1 MSDVKQE
8 SECTGELPPL
18 FPPAQPGPNWLAMG
32 SVLGQI
38 RAVELNAARLESR
51 RIISYDVADQR
62 SKSFDVLRTQILQ
75 AMDRKGWQVLAVTSP
90 TAGCGK
96 TLTAIN
102 LAISIARQQERAALL
117 VDMDLRK
124 PQVARRLGIS
134 CENGLIGA
142 LEGQSSLSAAM
153 VRAQI
158 GRHEVLVL
166 PAETT
171 ATDSSE
177 WMASRA
183 MREVLTTIKT
193 DFRPWT
199 VILDLPP
206 MLLGDDVL
214 AILPV
219 VDCALLVTAVGT
231 TTVAEVEECNRYLH
245 ATKVVRVVVN
255 KVPDWN
261 NRYY

>member
-1 MSDVKQE
+1 MPQVSQL
-8 SECTGELPPL
+8 SEHMED
-18 FPPAQPGPNWLAMG
+18 FPPAQPHARPGLDGPGVA
-32 SVLGQI
+32 SVLAPI
-38 RAVELNAARLESR
+38 RPIELNAARLESR

-62 SKSFDVLRTQILQ
+62 SKSFDVLRTQVLQ
-75 AMDRKGWQVLAVTSP
+75 EMDRKHWQVLAVTSP

-102 LAISIARQQERAALL
+102 LAISIARQPERAALL

-124 PQVARRLGIS
+124 PQVTRRLGID
-134 CENGLIGA
+134 CENGLVGV
-142 LEGQSSLSAAM
+142 LEGQASLTAAM

-166 PAETT
+166 PAEITP
-171 ATDSSE
+171 ADSSE

-183 MREVLTTIKT
+183 MREVLQAIKR

-214 AILPV
+214 AILPL

-231 TTVAEVEECNRYLH
+231 TTVSEVEECNRYLQS
-245 ATKVVRVVVN
+245 TNVVRVVVN

>member
-1 MSDVKQE
+1 MPQVGQPSDRPE
-8 SECTGELPPL
+8 D
-18 FPPAQPGPNWLAMG
+18 FPPVPSAVDSGLNWLGAG
-32 SVLGQI
+32 SVLSQI
-38 RAVELNAARLESR
+38 RAVSLNAARLESR

-62 SKSFDVLRTQILQ
+62 SKSFDVLRTQVLQ
-75 AMDRKGWQVLAVTSP
+75 EMDRKHWQVLAVTSP

-96 TLTAIN
+96 TLTAVN
-102 LAISIARQQERAALL
+102 LAMSIARQPERAALL

-134 CENGLIGA
+134 CENGLVGV
-142 LEGQSSLSAAM
+142 LEGHSSLPAAM

-166 PAETT
+166 PAETMP
-171 ATDSSE
+171 TDSSE

-183 MREVLTTIKT
+183 MREVLATIKR

-206 MLLGDDVL
+206 MLMGDDVL
-214 AILPV
+214 AVLPI

-231 TTVAEVEECNRYLH
+231 TTVAEVEECNRFLQS
-245 ATKVVRVVVN
+245 TNVVRVVVN

-261 NRYY
+261 SRYY

>member
-1 MSDVKQE
+1 MPQVSQQ
-8 SECTGELPPL
+8 SERMED
-18 FPPAQPGPNWLAMG
+18 FPPAQLHARHGLDGPGVA
-32 SVLGQI
+32 SVLAPI
-38 RAVELNAARLESR
+38 RAIELNAARLESR

-75 AMDRKGWQVLAVTSP
+75 EMDRKHWQVLAVTSP

-102 LAISIARQQERAALL
+102 LAISIARQPERAALL

-124 PQVARRLGIS
+124 PQVTRRLGIG
-134 CENGLIGA
+134 CENGLVGV
-142 LEGQSSLSAAM
+142 LDGRSSLPAAM
-153 VRAQI
+153 IRAQI

-171 ATDSSE
+171 PADSSE

-183 MREVLTTIKT
+183 MRDVLQAIKR

-199 VILDLPP
+199 VVLDLPP

-214 AILPV
+214 AILPL

-231 TTVAEVEECNRYLH
+231 TTVSEVEECNRYLQSSN
-245 ATKVVRVVVN
+245 VVRVVVN

-261 NRYY
+261 SRYY

>member
-1 MSDVKQE
+1 MSQLSQPMERVEE
-8 SECTGELPPL
+8 SAPPL
-18 FPPAQPGPNWLAMG
+18 PHAQPGLNGLETG
-32 SVLGQI
+32 FVLTQI
-38 RAVELNAARLESR
+38 PAIELNAARLESR

-62 SKSFDVLRTQILQ
+62 SRSFDVLRTQILQ
-75 AMDRKGWQVLAVTSP
+75 EMDRKQWQILAVTSP

-96 TLTAIN
+96 TLTAVN
-102 LAISIARQQERAALL
+102 LAMSIARQPERAALL

-124 PQVARRLGIS
+124 PQVARRLGIT
-134 CENGLIGA
+134 CENGLVGV
-142 LEGQSSLSAAM
+142 LEGQSSLPAAM

-166 PAETT
+166 PAETMP
-171 ATDSSE
+171 TDSSE

-183 MREVLTTIKT
+183 MREVLATIKR

-206 MLLGDDVL
+206 MLMGDDVL
-214 AILPV
+214 AVLPI

-231 TTVAEVEECNRYLH
+231 TTVAEVEECNRFLQS
-245 ATKVVRVVVN
+245 TSVVRVVVN

>member
-1 MSDVKQE
+1 MPQVGQPSDRPE
-8 SECTGELPPL
+8 D
-18 FPPAQPGPNWLAMG
+18 FPPVPSSVESGLNWLGAG
-32 SVLGQI
+32 SVLSQI
-38 RAVELNAARLESR
+38 RAVPLNAARLESR

-62 SKSFDVLRTQILQ
+62 SKSFDVLRTQVLQ
-75 AMDRKGWQVLAVTSP
+75 EMDRKHWQVLAVTSP

-102 LAISIARQQERAALL
+102 LALSIARQPERAALL

-124 PQVARRLGIS
+124 PQVSRRLGIS
-134 CENGLIGA
+134 AEDGLVGV
-142 LEGQSSLSAAM
+142 LEGQSSLPGAM
-153 VRAQI
+153 IRAQV

-171 ATDSSE
+171 PADSSE
-177 WMASRA
+177 CMTSRA
-183 MREVLTTIKT
+183 MREVLATLKR

-214 AILPV
+214 AVLPL

-231 TTVAEVEECNRYLH
+231 TTTAEVEECNRYLQS
-245 ATKVVRVVVN
+245 TSVVRVVVN

>member
-1 MSDVKQE
+1 MQVGQPSEDVQDFAPA
-8 SECTGELPPL
+8 PPL
-18 FPPAQPGPNWLAMG
+18 VQPGLNWLGAG
-32 SVLGQI
+32 SILSQI
-38 RAVELNAARLESR
+38 RAVTLNAARLEAR

-75 AMDRKGWQVLAVTSP
+75 EMDRKDWQVVAVTSP

-102 LAISIARQQERAALL
+102 LALSIARQPERAALL

-124 PQVARRLGIS
+124 PQVARRLGVG
-134 CENGLIGA
+134 CESGLVGV
-142 LEGQSSLSAAM
+142 LEGQSNLIGAM

-171 ATDSSE
+171 PTDSSE

-183 MREVLTTIKT
+183 LREVLQTLKR
-193 DFRPWT
+193 DFRACT

-214 AILPV
+214 AVLPL

-231 TTVAEVEECNRYLH
+231 TTVAEVEECNRYLQS
-245 ATKVVRVVVN
+245 TSVVRVVVN

>member
-1 MSDVKQE
+1 MPQVSQQ
-8 SECTGELPPL
+8 SEHAEDFASEQPH
-18 FPPAQPGPNWLAMG
+18 AQPGLSWLGAG
-32 SVLGQI
+32 SALTQI
-38 RAVELNAARLESR
+38 RAIALNAARLESR

-75 AMDRKGWQVLAVTSP
+75 EMDRKQWQVLAVTSP

-102 LAISIARQQERAALL
+102 LAISIARQPERAALL

-124 PQVARRLGIS
+124 PQVARRLGVG
-134 CENGLIGA
+134 CETGLVGV
-142 LEGQSSLSAAM
+142 LEGQSSLPAAM

-171 ATDSSE
+171 AADSSE
-177 WMASRA
+177 WMTSRA
-183 MREVLTTIKT
+183 MREVLDAIKR

-214 AILPV
+214 AVLPV

-231 TTVAEVEECNRYLH
+231 TTVAEVEECNRYLQS
-245 ATKVVRVVVN
+245 TNVVRVVVN

>member
-1 MSDVKQE
+1 MPQVSQQ
-8 SECTGELPPL
+8 SEHMED
-18 FPPAQPGPNWLAMG
+18 FPPAQPYARPGLDGPGVA
-32 SVLGQI
+32 SVLAPI
-38 RAVELNAARLESR
+38 RPIELNAARLESR

-62 SKSFDVLRTQILQ
+62 SKSFDVLRTQVLQ
-75 AMDRKGWQVLAVTSP
+75 EMDRKHWQVLAVTSP
-90 TAGCGK
+90 SAGCGK

-102 LAISIARQQERAALL
+102 LAISIARQPERAALL

-124 PQVARRLGIS
+124 PQVTRRLGIG
-134 CENGLIGA
+134 CENGLVGV
-142 LEGQSSLSAAM
+142 LEGQSSLEAAM

-158 GRHEVLVL
+158 GRHEVLIL

-171 ATDSSE
+171 PADSSE

-183 MREVLTTIKT
+183 MREVLQAIKR

-206 MLLGDDVL
+206 MLVGDDVL
-214 AILPV
+214 AILPL

-231 TTVAEVEECNRYLH
+231 TTVSEVEECNRYLQS
-245 ATKVVRVVVN
+245 TNVVRVVVN

>member
-1 MSDVKQE
+1 MPQVSQQ
-8 SECTGELPPL
+8 SERVEEFAPPL
-18 FPPAQPGPNWLAMG
+18 PHAQPGLSGLGTG
-32 SVLGQI
+32 SVLTQI
-38 RAVELNAARLESR
+38 PAIELNAARLESR

-75 AMDRKGWQVLAVTSP
+75 EMDRKQWQILAVTSP

-102 LAISIARQQERAALL
+102 LAMSIARQPERAALL

-124 PQVARRLGIS
+124 PQVSRRLGIS
-134 CENGLIGA
+134 CENGLVGV
-142 LEGQSSLSAAM
+142 LEGQSSLPAAM

-166 PAETT
+166 PAETMP
-171 ATDSSE
+171 TDSSE

-183 MREVLTTIKT
+183 MREVLATIKR

-206 MLLGDDVL
+206 MLMGDDVL
-214 AILPV
+214 AVLPI

-231 TTVAEVEECNRYLH
+231 TTVAEVEECNRFLQS
-245 ATKVVRVVVN
+245 TNVVRVVVN

>member
-1 MSDVKQE
+1 MPQVNQQPGR
-8 SECTGELPPL
+8 GED
-18 FPPAQPGPNWLAMG
+18 FPPAQPPAMPDLNWLGGG
-32 SVLGQI
+32 SILSQM
-38 RAVELNAARLESR
+38 RAVTLDAARLELR
-51 RIISYDVADQR
+51 RIISFDVADQR

-75 AMDRKGWQVLAVTSP
+75 EMDRKHWQILAVTSP

-102 LAISIARQQERAALL
+102 LALSIARQPERKALL

-124 PQVARRLGIS
+124 PQVARRLGVG
-134 CENGLIGA
+134 CETGVVGV
-142 LEGQSSLSAAM
+142 LEGQSGLPAAM
-153 VRAQI
+153 VRAQV

-171 ATDSSE
+171 PTDSSE

-183 MREVLTTIKT
+183 MREVLEAIKR

-214 AILPV
+214 AILPL

-231 TTVAEVEECNRYLH
+231 TTVAEVEECNRYLQS
-245 ATKVVRVVVN
+245 TNVVRVVVN

>member
-1 MSDVKQE
+1 MPQV
-8 SECTGELPPL
+8 GEPSNRTEDFPPL
-18 FPPAQPGPNWLAMG
+18 PSTDPALNWLGAG
-32 SVLGQI
+32 SIVSQI
-38 RAVELNAARLESR
+38 PAITLNAARLESR

-62 SKSFDVLRTQILQ
+62 SKSFDVLRTQVLQ
-75 AMDRKGWQVLAVTSP
+75 EMDRKHWQILAVTSP

-102 LAISIARQQERAALL
+102 LALSIARQPERAALL

-124 PQVARRLGIS
+124 PQVARRLGIN
-134 CENGLIGA
+134 CEEGLVGV
-142 LEGQSSLSAAM
+142 LESQSNLSAAM

-171 ATDSSE
+171 PADSSE
-177 WMASRA
+177 CMASRA
-183 MREVLTTIKT
+183 MREVLATLKR

-214 AILPV
+214 AVLPL

-231 TTVAEVEECNRYLH
+231 TTTAEVEECNRYLQS
-245 ATKVVRVVVN
+245 TSVVRVVVN

>member
-1 MSDVKQE
+1 MRLSQPFEHAE
-8 SECTGELPPL
+8 SFAHSPRH
-18 FPPAQPGPNWLAMG
+18 AGPDANI
-32 SVLGQI
+32 LGAASFLTHI
-38 RAVELNAARLESR
+38 RAVALDIARLESR

-75 AMDRKGWQVLAVTSP
+75 EMDRKHWQVIAVTSP

-102 LAISIARQQERAALL
+102 LAMSIARQPERSVLL
-117 VDMDLRK
+117 VDLDLRK
-124 PQVARRLGIS
+124 PQVARRLGIG
-134 CENGLIGA
+134 CETGLVGV
-142 LEGQSSLSAAM
+142 LERQSSLPAAM

-171 ATDSSE
+171 PTDSSE

-183 MREVLTTIKT
+183 MREILDTIKK

-199 VILDLPP
+199 VVLDLPP

-214 AILPV
+214 AVLPV

-231 TTVAEVEECNRYLH
+231 TTVAEVEECNRYLQS
-245 ATKVVRVVVN
+245 TNVVRVVVN

>member
-1 MSDVKQE
+1 MPQVSQPAEGVEE
-8 SECTGELPPL
+8 SAPPL
-18 FPPAQPGPNWLAMG
+18 PHVQPGLNGLG
-32 SVLGQI
+32 TGFVLTQI
-38 RAVELNAARLESR
+38 PAIELNAARLESR

-75 AMDRKGWQVLAVTSP
+75 EMDRKQWQILAVTSP

-102 LAISIARQQERAALL
+102 LAMSIARQPERAALL

-124 PQVARRLGIS
+124 PQVARRLGIG
-134 CENGLIGA
+134 CENGLVGV
-142 LEGQSSLSAAM
+142 LEGQSSLPAAM

-166 PAETT
+166 PAETMP
-171 ATDSSE
+171 ADSSE

-183 MREVLTTIKT
+183 MREVLTAMKR

-206 MLLGDDVL
+206 MLMGDDVL
-214 AILPV
+214 AVLPV

-231 TTVAEVEECNRYLH
+231 TTVAEVEECNRFLQ
-245 ATKVVRVVVN
+245 ATNVVRVVVN